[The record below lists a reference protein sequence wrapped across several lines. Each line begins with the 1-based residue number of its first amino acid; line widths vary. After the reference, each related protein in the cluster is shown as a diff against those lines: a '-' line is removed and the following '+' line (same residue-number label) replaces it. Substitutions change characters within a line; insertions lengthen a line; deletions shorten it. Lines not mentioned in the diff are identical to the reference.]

1 MTIREIIIEYRT
13 KNNLSQRQFAERC
26 GVSNGY
32 ISMLENDINPSTGKP
47 AIPTLKMLRKIAKGM
62 NMTID
67 ELLAANET
75 LLVGLSDEKKA
86 ASEKAAKK
94 QEFIELYDRL
104 TPEEKKLIIAQM
116 QGILAAR

>member
-1 MTIREIIIEYRT
+1 MTIREIIIEFRE

-32 ISMLENDINPSTGKP
+32 ISMLENDVNPTTGKP
-47 AIPTLKMLRKIAKGM
+47 AIPSLTMLRKIAKGM

-67 ELLAANET
+67 DLLAANEM
-75 LLVGLSDEKKA
+75 LLVELSDEKKA

>member
-47 AIPTLKMLRKIAKGM
+47 AIPSLKMLRKIAKGM